1 MASSVILLKPVMMLI
16 LAGSPSLEISASHTS
31 RSCSLTVNNAQQ
43 VLMPCTDLDGFLN
56 EDLRQF
62 PDLRGSKRRV
72 LKTPMSFNL
81 TIAHE

>member
-31 RSCSLTVNNAQQ
+31 RSCGLTVNHTQQ
-43 VLMPCTDLDGFLN
+43 VLMPCTDLDSFLN
-56 EDLRQF
+56 EDLRQL

-72 LKTPMSFNL
+72 LETPVNFNP
-81 TIAHE
+81 TAAHK